1 MPLVT
6 VTDKIV
12 RRENVTPK
20 VVPHNAPGTPGA
32 NGVHALPNLPV
43 KSEFKTEAV
52 NVSESPDATVSD
64 LQRNLNN
71 AVD

>member
-6 VTDKIV
+6 VTEMIV

-20 VVPHNAPGTPGA
+20 AAPHNALGILGA
-32 NGVHALPNLPV
+32 NGVHALPNSPA

-52 NVSESPDATVSD
+52 NVSESPDVTALD
-64 LQRNLNN
+64 LPRNLNN